1 MRAEI
6 IAIGD
11 ELTSGQRMDTNSGW
25 LSERLTA
32 LGVDVMFHTTV
43 GDELEANVAVFRAA
57 IDRADVVVSTGGLGP
72 TADDLTREAI
82 AAATGV
88 DLVRDEASLAQIRSI
103 FARRG
108 YGEMPE
114 RNVVQALFPRGSRP
128 VVNPHGTAPG
138 IDMTIPRECCA
149 PCRLF
154 ALPGVPAE
162 LFAMWRETVAP
173 AILGAQSIR
182 RVTVHRR
189 IKCFGVGESTLE
201 AMLPDM
207 IRRGREPRVGI
218 TVSDA
223 TITLRITASGPD
235 EAACRKLIAPTE
247 AQIRDLLGVLVFGEE
262 DEELQHAVVRLLRKR
277 GETVAVA
284 ECATDGLLDHWLADS
299 DAETSTLLGG
309 VVLHETDSLSALL
322 GITNTD
328 PASPAA
334 AEAMARAIREKT
346 GADYGLAI
354 AALPQNAIYSADEE
368 LQGTLQMALASGEN
382 VRVKGVPLSGHP
394 AIVRSRAAK
403 QALNLLRLALLND

>member
-1 MRAEI
+1 
-6 IAIGD
+6 
-11 ELTSGQRMDTNSGW
+11 
-25 LSERLTA
+25 
-32 LGVDVMFHTTV
+32 
-43 GDELEANVAVFRAA
+43 
-57 IDRADVVVSTGGLGP
+57 
-72 TADDLTREAI
+72 
-82 AAATGV
+82 
-88 DLVRDEASLAQIRSI
+88 
-103 FARRG
+103 
-108 YGEMPE
+108 
-114 RNVVQALFPRGSRP
+114 
-128 VVNPHGTAPG
+128 
-138 IDMTIPRECCA
+138 
-149 PCRLF
+149 
-154 ALPGVPAE
+154 
-162 LFAMWRETVAP
+162 
-173 AILGAQSIR
+173 
-182 RVTVHRR
+182 
-189 IKCFGVGESTLE
+189 
-201 AMLPDM
+201 
-207 IRRGREPRVGI
+207 
-218 TVSDA
+218 
-223 TITLRITASGPD
+223 
-235 EAACRKLIAPTE
+235 
-247 AQIRDLLGVLVFGEE
+247 
-262 DEELQHAVVRLLRKR
+262 VVRLLRKR